1 MANDSYYAYLPITE
15 DEKLLAEGYITPS
28 VSTIGG
34 SVTAKEQTPVGLLSG
49 TGGVNYQ
56 YDNKEFNPY
65 AIGQLQGNNYSVKAA
80 IDNYVNSLSGNIG
93 NITGSIVEDPYGTTK
108 SLGYQNPNLKAN
120 VSQNEMGTSID
131 INALLKILGG
141 EGSVGAY
148 KNPYDSGINFNWMK
162 EF

>member
-1 MANDSYYAYLPITE
+1 MANESYRGYLPLTE
-15 DEKLLAEGYITPS
+15 DERLLAEGYITPD
-28 VSTIGG
+28 VNTIGG
-34 SVTAKEQTPVGLLSG
+34 SITAKQPTDIGLLSA
-49 TGGVNYQ
+49 TGGLNYQ

-65 AIGQLQGNNYSVKAA
+65 AIGQIQGNNYSVKAA

-108 SLGYQNPNLKAN
+108 SLGYQNPNIQAN
-120 VSQNEMGTSID
+120 VSQNDMGTSID
-131 INALLKILGG
+131 VNALLKILGG